1 MNKRTAEQWQ
11 ALFVAQQASGLN
23 QAQFCKREGLCPKHF
38 SLRRKQ
44 LLGADAIAATSS
56 TAFIQ
61 AQPPST
67 THQSQVSL
75 YYQGIELRLPQADAQ
90 FIASVVKQL
99 A

>member
-1 MNKRTAEQWQ
+1 MIKRTPEQWQ
-11 ALFVAQQASGLN
+11 ALFAAQQASGLN

-44 LLGADAIAATSS
+44 LVGADAIAATS

-67 THQSQVSL
+67 ASEYQVSL
-75 YYQGIELRLPQADAQ
+75 YYHGIEIRLAQ
-90 FIASVVKQL
+90 VDPTLIATVVKQL

>member
-1 MNKRTAEQWQ
+1 MIKRTPEQWRE
-11 ALFVAQQASGLN
+11 LFIAQRSSGLN

-44 LLGADAIAATSS
+44 LLSGKTTVPAS
-56 TAFIQ
+56 TPFVK

-67 THQSQVSL
+67 ASANQVSL
-75 YYQGIELRLPQADAQ
+75 YYHGIEIRLANADPHW
-90 FIASVVKQL
+90 IAAVVKQL